1 MNFSQ
6 KPFWLHCNFCFNREA
21 QKYKMT
27 NCGIVLCDSEKCL
40 GVVTTRM
47 CKDCQGPCK
56 RLKDLDTAPEE
67 VLSLF
72 EPISAQISR
81 SVIPVCLL
89 ILHPVFSTL
98 IGRAM
103 SRLSSHW
110 SRGSQF
116 TVHSL

>member
-1 MNFSQ
+1 MNSSQ
-6 KPFWLHCNFCFNREA
+6 KPFWLHCNICFNREA

-40 GVVTTRM
+40 GLVTTRK

-67 VLSLF
+67 VISLF

-81 SVIPVCLL
+81 SVIPVFLL

-110 SRGSQF
+110 SRGS
-116 TVHSL
+116 